1 MAWPVWEKLE
11 QNWGAG
17 DLFPHASACF
27 YVCQGSGRSWGGEDL
42 NREHSLFLEG
52 IEPLSG

>member
-1 MAWPVWEKLE
+1 MAWPVWKKLE

-17 DLFPHASACF
+17 DLFPPASACF
-27 YVCQGSGRSWGGEDL
+27 YVCRGSGGSWGGEDPS
-42 NREHSLFLEG
+42 REHGLFLEG